1 MLKQR
6 ERVIKRWTRL
16 IQGLRIRQRMQEE
29 YGNAPSQ
36 MPEQETINPEQPG
49 GFLAGADDVVQAFS
63 LPRYV
68 HEDPS
73 TLEELNEPQST
84 LKIKVPPRPKSPNG
98 GMEQESDEDDDM
110 EEVVIPDDPK
120 NTPLAHSSHEQFPN
134 TRKRGRTDET
144 SSPADG
150 SSRRSSRKRV
160 APVAAPESTPSRSL
174 RPRRSKTTA
183 ELQEEREMELA
194 IRRAME

>member
-1 MLKQR
+1 
-6 ERVIKRWTRL
+6 
-16 IQGLRIRQRMQEE
+16 MQEE
-29 YGNAPSQ
+29 YGNAPTQ
-36 MPEQETINPEQPG
+36 MPEQETANPEQPG

-84 LKIKVPPRPKSPNG
+84 LKIKVPPRSKSSNG

-120 NTPLAHSSHEQFPN
+120 STPLADSSHEQFPN
-134 TRKRGRTDET
+134 TRKRGRIDET
-144 SSPADG
+144 SSPTDG

-160 APVAAPESTPSRSL
+160 APAAAPESTPSRSL
-174 RPRRSKTTA
+174 RPRRSKTA
-183 ELQEEREMELA
+183 AQLQEEKEMELA